1 MITAEYIMKDRST
14 QAVGRYQFTYDNNN
28 NILDVIDLNMLL
40 TVPEMAD
47 CVINE
52 FTQQDRED
60 FLALERDELI
70 HFHHSTGQDIRNAFG
85 LWIAGNPSVLRD
97 ADDTSMAV
105 LELIWKKLKSETN
118 AGAEIMRFK

>member
-1 MITAEYIMKDRST
+1 MKDRST
-14 QAVGRYQFTYDNNN
+14 QAVGRYQFTYDNNNNN

>member
-14 QAVGRYQFTYDNNN
+14 QAIGRYQFTYDNNN

-85 LWIAGNPSVLRD
+85 LWIAGNPSVLCD
-97 ADDTSMAV
+97 ADDTSMEV
-105 LELIWKKLKSETN
+105 LELIWKKLKSETS